1 MKYTTMWCCPDDPL
15 PNLYTSLCFRSSD
28 EQNHL
33 VIASVKLPNDDAQV
47 DASRYDNDRG
57 GTYVCQPH
65 STCTCVY
72 LILFCEIHIVIL
84 HTNAEHMLT

>member
-1 MKYTTMWCCPDDPL
+1 MRHLFYCWCDLTT
-15 PNLYTSLCFRSSD
+15 LYQMCVVLCRSSD

-57 GTYVCQPH
+57 GMLATSYVCVH
-65 STCTCVY
+65 FA
-72 LILFCEIHIVIL
+72 L
-84 HTNAEHMLT
+84 AEVVT

>member
-1 MKYTTMWCCPDDPL
+1 MGEKDLVCTFDFISVHAC
-15 PNLYTSLCFRSSD
+15 RSD

-57 GTYVCQPH
+57 G
-65 STCTCVY
+65 
-72 LILFCEIHIVIL
+72 
-84 HTNAEHMLT
+84 N

>member
-1 MKYTTMWCCPDDPL
+1 MVWDVMSENALHGSRWNQRVCIPTLWCDL
-15 PNLYTSLCFRSSD
+15 ATLYLTRILLCRSSD

-57 GTYVCQPH
+57 GMPTTFYVCGSAIMH
-65 STCTCVY
+65 
-72 LILFCEIHIVIL
+72 
-84 HTNAEHMLT
+84 

>member
-1 MKYTTMWCCPDDPL
+1 MVVSELITL
-15 PNLYTSLCFRSSD
+15 LYAIFHVTQRLHVKIHYVIPISRSILVIVSQSHYKFHRSSD

-57 GTYVCQPH
+57 G
-65 STCTCVY
+65 
-72 LILFCEIHIVIL
+72 L
-84 HTNAEHMLT
+84 LTGHVPVT

>member
-1 MKYTTMWCCPDDPL
+1 MTT
-15 PNLYTSLCFRSSD
+15 LYQMCVVLCRSSD

-57 GTYVCQPH
+57 GMLATSYVCVQCDVLL
-65 STCTCVY
+65 CTSRSSYMV
-72 LILFCEIHIVIL
+72 
-84 HTNAEHMLT
+84 

>member
-1 MKYTTMWCCPDDPL
+1 MLSTLLNMY
-15 PNLYTSLCFRSSD
+15 RSD

-57 GTYVCQPH
+57 GKNHNKTQLFM
-65 STCTCVY
+65 Y
-72 LILFCEIHIVIL
+72 L
-84 HTNAEHMLT
+84 

>member
-1 MKYTTMWCCPDDPL
+1 MAHTRKQQPHGDFIG
-15 PNLYTSLCFRSSD
+15 NLFIISPKEVSNSLLCFIYSRSSD

-57 GTYVCQPH
+57 GIYMYVGGCWMI
-65 STCTCVY
+65 S
-72 LILFCEIHIVIL
+72 IE
-84 HTNAEHMLT
+84 

>member
-1 MKYTTMWCCPDDPL
+1 MVQHAATEFKYTQDRQQGGFLSSFLTTRL
-15 PNLYTSLCFRSSD
+15 LYICNISFHRSSD

-57 GTYVCQPH
+57 GVLQIMW
-65 STCTCVY
+65 
-72 LILFCEIHIVIL
+72 LI
-84 HTNAEHMLT
+84 